1 MSVSQFIAF
10 RYMKSNGENRAFSW
24 ITVLSI
30 TGMAIGIAALIV
42 VISVINGFEF
52 ELRNR
57 FLQSNAHIMA
67 YRYPAGMTNPEKWEE
82 MFQKDFGEKIRGVS
96 PFVHYETM
104 LKKGGIMQGVLVR
117 GIVPRKREKVQSLKP
132 LVFPLS
138 SLDILQREVDQDVV
152 GDPPPA
158 MPAVVLGKGLLDI
171 INAKVGD
178 TVMIVSPS
186 PERTTEMVAFKVVG
200 TYNSGLK
207 HYDNRLVVMSLPA
220 AKKLF
225 KMNDVVT
232 GIEIGLHN
240 PDESVAIATQF
251 EAKYNLTFR
260 EWQSFN
266 RPLFET
272 MEKERAVIAPI
283 VGMVVLVAAF
293 NILTT
298 IFVSVSHRQKDISI
312 LKSLGASNR
321 QISALFVWQGIWIGA
336 IGSFIGAILAVIV
349 SWALEKYQFIDL
361 PDPYFLKNLP
371 VTYNPWLYA
380 GVCLAGITL
389 CIGASIYP
397 ARIAAKVT
405 PTEGFR
411 ETGDAM

>member
-1 MSVSQFIAF
+1 M
-10 RYMKSNGENRAFSW
+10 
-24 ITVLSI
+24 LSI
-30 TGMAIGIAALIV
+30 SGLSIGIAVLIV
-42 VISVINGFEF
+42 VVSVINGFEF

-57 FLQSNAHIMA
+57 FLQANAHIMA
-67 YRYPAGMTNPEKWEE
+67 YRYPAGMTNPQKWEE
-82 MFQKDFGEKIRGVS
+82 MFFKDFGDKIKGVS

-104 LKKGGIMQGVLVR
+104 IKRGGIMQGVLVR
-117 GIVPRKREKVQSLKP
+117 GIVPDKREKVQGLGP
-132 LVFPLS
+132 LVSPLS
-138 SLDILQREVDQDVV
+138 SLGPLQKEVDQSEA
-152 GDPPPA
+152 GGGAPA
-158 MPAVVLGKGLLDI
+158 MPSVILGKGLLDI
-171 INAKVGD
+171 LDAKIGD
-178 TVMIVSPS
+178 TVMLVSPS
-186 PERTTEMVAFKVVG
+186 QERDTEMVPFRVVG

-225 KMNDVVT
+225 HMNDVVT
-232 GIEIGLHN
+232 GVEIGLYH
-240 PDESVAIATQF
+240 PEDSIAIAAQF
-251 EAKYNLTFR
+251 ESHYNLTFR

-298 IFVSVSHRQKDISI
+298 IFVSVSHKQKDISI

-321 QISALFVWQGIWIGA
+321 QISALFVWQGILIGM
-336 IGSFIGAILAVIV
+336 IGSFFGAILAYII
-349 SWALEKYQFIDL
+349 SWLLEKYQFIDL

-371 VTYNPWLYA
+371 VTYNPLLYLF
-380 GVCLAGITL
+380 VCLAGIAL
-389 CIGASIYP
+389 CIVASLYP
-397 ARIAAKVT
+397 AIIAARVM
-405 PTEGFR
+405 PTDGFR